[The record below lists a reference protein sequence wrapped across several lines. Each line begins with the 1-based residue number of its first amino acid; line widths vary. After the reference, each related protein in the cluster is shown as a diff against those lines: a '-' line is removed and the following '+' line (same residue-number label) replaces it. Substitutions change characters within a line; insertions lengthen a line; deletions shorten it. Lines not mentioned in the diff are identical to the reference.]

1 MESGVAYFLLSFKMF
16 LTPVV
21 LYAAFVRGL
30 RNQLLRFTM
39 GRFFRCPA
47 YSAA

>member
-1 MESGVAYFLLSFKMF
+1 MKSCLAYFLLSFKMF
-16 LTPVV
+16 LTTVV
-21 LYAAFVRGL
+21 PYAAFVRGL

-39 GRFFRCPA
+39 GGFFGCPA